1 MTNFLAWKD
10 DAWVNLQ
17 RLDHQ
22 NKEELSLLEVAYE
35 ILAESNEVY
44 DFNQLLAAVQEY
56 LDLTDDQVAQRMV
69 TFYTELNTDGSF
81 ISLGDNRWGLRA
93 WYPIDSINEAIVSSM
108 DDEDIKEKHKTS
120 RRKKVNVFD
129 EGNEDMIDYNADDPE
144 DVDAYEADFDDED
157 YDEADYDDVDVDDD
171 DEDSDENDELKDY
184 QSDLDELGDDETE
197 DDLEDGLEGDL
208 TILDDEDLEDEEE
221 DDHDF

>member
-56 LDLTDDQVAQRMV
+56 LDLTDDQVVQRMV

-81 ISLGDNRWGLRA
+81 ISLGENRWGLRA

-144 DVDAYEADFDDED
+144 DVDAYEEDFDDED

>member
-81 ISLGDNRWGLRA
+81 ISLGENRWGLRA

-129 EGNEDMIDYNADDPE
+129 EGNEDMIDYNVDDPE
-144 DVDAYEADFDDED
+144 DVDAYEEDFDDED

>member
-1 MTNFLAWKD
+1 M
-10 DAWVNLQ
+10 NLQ

-81 ISLGDNRWGLRA
+81 ISLGENRWGLRA

-144 DVDAYEADFDDED
+144 DVDAYEEDFDDED

-171 DEDSDENDELKDY
+171 DEDSDENDKLKDY

>member
-81 ISLGDNRWGLRA
+81 ISLGENRWGLRA

-144 DVDAYEADFDDED
+144 DVDAYEEDFDDED

>member
-1 MTNFLAWKD
+1 M
-10 DAWVNLQ
+10 NLQ

-81 ISLGDNRWGLRA
+81 ISLGENRWGLRA

-144 DVDAYEADFDDED
+144 DVDAYEEDFDDED

>member
-81 ISLGDNRWGLRA
+81 ISLGENRWGLRA

-144 DVDAYEADFDDED
+144 DVDAYEEDFDDED
-157 YDEADYDDVDVDDD
+157 YDEADYDDVDVDED

>member
-1 MTNFLAWKD
+1 M
-10 DAWVNLQ
+10 NLQ

-81 ISLGDNRWGLRA
+81 ISLGENRWGLRA
-93 WYPIDSINEAIVSSM
+93 W
-108 DDEDIKEKHKTS
+108 
-120 RRKKVNVFD
+120 
-129 EGNEDMIDYNADDPE
+129 
-144 DVDAYEADFDDED
+144 
-157 YDEADYDDVDVDDD
+157 
-171 DEDSDENDELKDY
+171 
-184 QSDLDELGDDETE
+184 
-197 DDLEDGLEGDL
+197 
-208 TILDDEDLEDEEE
+208 
-221 DDHDF
+221 

>member
-81 ISLGDNRWGLRA
+81 ISLGENRWGLRA

-144 DVDAYEADFDDED
+144 DVDAYEEDFDDED

-171 DEDSDENDELKDY
+171 DEDSDENDKLKDY

>member
-1 MTNFLAWKD
+1 
-10 DAWVNLQ
+10 
-17 RLDHQ
+17 
-22 NKEELSLLEVAYE
+22 
-35 ILAESNEVY
+35 
-44 DFNQLLAAVQEY
+44 
-56 LDLTDDQVAQRMV
+56 
-69 TFYTELNTDGSF
+69 
-81 ISLGDNRWGLRA
+81 
-93 WYPIDSINEAIVSSM
+93 AIVSSM

-144 DVDAYEADFDDED
+144 DVDAYEADFDDDD
-157 YDEADYDDVDVDDD
+157 YDEEDYDDVDVDDD

-208 TILDDEDLEDEEE
+208 TI
-221 DDHDF
+221 

>member
-1 MTNFLAWKD
+1 M
-10 DAWVNLQ
+10 NLQ

-81 ISLGDNRWGLRA
+81 ISLGENRWGLRA

-129 EGNEDMIDYNADDPE
+129 EGNEDMIDYNVDDPE
-144 DVDAYEADFDDED
+144 DVDAYEEDFDDED